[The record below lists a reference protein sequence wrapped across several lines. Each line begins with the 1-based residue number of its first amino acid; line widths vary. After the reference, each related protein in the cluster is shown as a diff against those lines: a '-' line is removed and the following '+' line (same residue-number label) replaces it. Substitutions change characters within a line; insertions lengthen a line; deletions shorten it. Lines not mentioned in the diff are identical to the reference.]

1 VTSGKW
7 LANALQVNEQPGYRV
22 NANATADRT
31 YHTSRTPEKRA
42 LFILN
47 PEAGRG
53 RARRLFRSLPGTA
66 RKLGWEFDVC
76 ETRHRGHELELA
88 VEGSAQG
95 WPVLVAVGGDGTVHG
110 VANGLL
116 AEGPTDTV
124 LAHVPIGTGNDFAKM
139 VGLNKARHP
148 ERNLRL
154 ILQGEVRRLD
164 VGRALGEYF
173 VNGLG
178 IGFGAEV
185 ARNILEFKR
194 LRGFALYLAAVYRT
208 FFSFKSPTLEVSA
221 AEHSEAGPILMT
233 EISIGKTA
241 GGGFKLTPDAD
252 AQDGLLDVC
261 VIRDIGMF
269 TFLRCLPLV
278 LTGSHTKLPPVTV
291 FQTKQVT
298 VSAAAPTM
306 HLDGEV
312 RTPDVSSITVRVEPG
327 ALPVLCAC

>member
-1 VTSGKW
+1 M
-7 LANALQVNEQPGYRV
+7 
-22 NANATADRT
+22 NANAAADRT

-53 RARRLFRSLPGTA
+53 RARKLFRSLPDTA

-88 VEGSAQG
+88 AEGSAQG

-116 AEGPTDTV
+116 AGGATDTV

-148 ERNLRL
+148 ERNLKL

-185 ARNILEFKR
+185 ARNILTFKR
-194 LRGFALYLAAVYRT
+194 LRGFALYLASVYRT
-208 FFSFKSPTLEVSA
+208 FFSFKSPTLVISA

-261 VIRDIGMF
+261 VIRDIGVF
-269 TFLRCLPLV
+269 TFLRCLPRV

-298 VSAAAPTM
+298 VSATTPTM

-312 RTPDVSSITVRVEPG
+312 RMPDVSSITVRVEPG

>member
-1 VTSGKW
+1 VIQ
-7 LANALQVNEQPGYRV
+7 ANQQAGCRV
-22 NANATADRT
+22 NVNGAGPRAYERSAV
-31 YHTSRTPEKRA
+31 RTPDKRA

-47 PEAGRG
+47 PHAGRG
-53 RARRLFRSLPGTA
+53 RARRLFESLPATA
-66 RKLGWEFDVC
+66 RQLGWEFAVC
-76 ETRHRGHELELA
+76 ETQHSGHELELA
-88 VEGSAQG
+88 AKGRADG

-116 AEGPTDTV
+116 ADGPTETV

-148 ERNLRL
+148 ERNLRH
-154 ILQGEVRRLD
+154 ILEGTVRRLD

-194 LRGFALYLAAVYRT
+194 LRGFALYLASVYRT
-208 FFSFKSPTLEVSA
+208 FFSFDSPTLDVSA

-252 AQDGLLDVC
+252 AQDGLFDVC
-261 VIRDIGMF
+261 IIRDVGLF
-269 TFLRCLPLV
+269 TFLRCLPRV
-278 LTGSHTKLPPVTV
+278 LTGSHTKLRPVTV
-291 FQTKQVT
+291 FQTRQVT
-298 VSAAAPTM
+298 VSAATVSVV

-312 RTPDVSSITVRVEPG
+312 RMPDVSSITARVEPG
-327 ALPVLCAC
+327 ALLALCAY

>member
-1 VTSGKW
+1 VS
-7 LANALQVNEQPGYRV
+7 ANGPAGRTY
-22 NANATADRT
+22 DRT
-31 YHTSRTPEKRA
+31 AVRTPDKRA

-47 PEAGRG
+47 PHAGRG
-53 RARRLFRSLPGTA
+53 RARRLFRSLPETA
-66 RKLGWEFDVC
+66 RQLGWEFAVC
-76 ETRHRGHELELA
+76 ETQHGGHELELA
-88 VEGSAQG
+88 AAGRADG

-116 AEGPTDTV
+116 ADGPTNTV
-124 LAHVPIGTGNDFAKM
+124 LAHVPIGTGNDFAKT

-154 ILQGEVRRLD
+154 ILQGEVKRLD
-164 VGRALGEYF
+164 VGCALGEYF

-194 LRGFALYLAAVYRT
+194 LRGFALYLASVCRT
-208 FFSFKSPTLEVSA
+208 FFSFDSPTLDVSA
-221 AEHSEAGPILMT
+221 AEHSEAGSILMT

-261 VIRDIGMF
+261 VIRDVGVF
-269 TFLRCLPLV
+269 TFLRCLPRV
-278 LTGSHTKLPPVTV
+278 LKGSHTELPPVTV

-298 VSAAAPTM
+298 VSATAVSVV

-312 RTPDVSSITVRVEPG
+312 RMPDVSSITAQIEPR
-327 ALPVLCAC
+327 ALATLCAC